1 MAGQIKATKERLID
15 IFGDPNIYDE
25 LKEKILDSIG
35 VELNR
40 GSFRDTHF
48 NTNQKVFE
56 QFVDLFIEDILN
68 DCDFQESLK
77 KLNKLN
83 KVRNMEYTPREIYLF
98 RRNHS
103 KVGPVYKS
111 SIKSIERKV
120 RFGRNT

>member
-1 MAGQIKATKERLID
+1 MAGQITTTKERLID
-15 IFGDPNIYDE
+15 IFGNPNIYDE

-40 GSFRDTHF
+40 GSFRDTQF
-48 NTNQKVFE
+48 NSNQKVFE

-77 KLNKLN
+77 KLNKL
-83 KVRNMEYTPREIYLF
+83 RNMEFTPREIYLF

-111 SIKSIERKV
+111 SINSIERKMHV
-120 RFGRNT
+120 GRNT

>member
-1 MAGQIKATKERLID
+1 MAGQITTTKERLID
-15 IFGDPNIYDE
+15 IFGNPNIYDE

-77 KLNKLN
+77 KLNKL
-83 KVRNMEYTPREIYLF
+83 RNMEFTQRKIYLF
-98 RRNHS
+98 SRNYS
-103 KVGPVYKS
+103 KVVTVYKS
-111 SIKSIERKV
+111 SINSIERKMHV
-120 RFGRNT
+120 GRNT